1 MTETST
7 LLAEIKKLIKSSGP
21 MPVWRYMELCLM
33 HPQHGYYVSR
43 DPLGREGDF
52 TTSPEVSQMFGEL
65 LGLWSA
71 SVWRAIGSPSM
82 LRLVELGP
90 GRGTMMSDALRAL
103 RVLPPLYQSLS
114 IHLVEINPVLR
125 EKQSAMLAGVHNI
138 FWHDSIDEVP
148 EGPAVILANEYFDVL
163 PVHQAVRRE
172 TGWHE
177 RVIELDDSGRLEF
190 GAAADPMPRF
200 DVLLPP
206 LVRAAPVGAVFEW
219 RSDTEIMK
227 IAARVRD
234 QDGAA
239 LIVDYGHLRS
249 DAGDTFQAIARHSF
263 TDPLKNPGQA
273 DVTAHVDFQ
282 ALARAAE
289 DLGARVHGP
298 VTQGE
303 FLKRLGIEARA
314 AGLMA
319 KATPEVSGDIAGA
332 LKRLTDSG
340 RGGMGSMFKA
350 IAISEPNLTAIAALS
365 DQPQEF
371 ADGAFMT
378 LASSLLSAI
387 PGLRHAF
394 FSREGGVSEGIYA
407 GLNGGTGSN
416 DDAARVAENRRR
428 MAEQMGV
435 APDRLL
441 TLYQVHSPDV
451 VVAAAPWDGGARPK
465 ADAIV
470 TRTEG
475 LAIGVTAADCGPILL
490 VDPSAR
496 VIGAAHAGWKGALT
510 GVLESTVDAMEKLGA
525 ERGGIVAAIGPM
537 IRQNSYEV
545 GSEFVERFLEAD
557 AEHAMFFL
565 PAEREGHAMFDLAGF
580 IRMRLENAGV
590 LMIDDTGVDTYTDE
604 RFYSYRRSVH
614 RREAD
619 YGRHVHAIALEQ

>member
-1 MTETST
+1 M
-7 LLAEIKKLIKSSGP
+7 
-21 MPVWRYMELCLM
+21 
-33 HPQHGYYVSR
+33 
-43 DPLGREGDF
+43 
-52 TTSPEVSQMFGEL
+52 
-65 LGLWSA
+65 
-71 SVWRAIGSPSM
+71 
-82 LRLVELGP
+82 
-90 GRGTMMSDALRAL
+90 
-103 RVLPPLYQSLS
+103 
-114 IHLVEINPVLR
+114 
-125 EKQSAMLAGVHNI
+125 
-138 FWHDSIDEVP
+138 
-148 EGPAVILANEYFDVL
+148 
-163 PVHQAVRRE
+163 
-172 TGWHE
+172 
-177 RVIELDDSGRLEF
+177 
-190 GAAADPMPRF
+190 
-200 DVLLPP
+200 
-206 LVRAAPVGAVFEW
+206 
-219 RSDTEIMK
+219 
-227 IAARVRD
+227 
-234 QDGAA
+234 
-239 LIVDYGHLRS
+239 
-249 DAGDTFQAIARHSF
+249 
-263 TDPLKNPGQA
+263 
-273 DVTAHVDFQ
+273 
-282 ALARAAE
+282 
-289 DLGARVHGP
+289 
-298 VTQGE
+298 
-303 FLKRLGIEARA
+303 
-314 AGLMA
+314 
-319 KATPEVSGDIAGA
+319 
-332 LKRLTDSG
+332 
-340 RGGMGSMFKA
+340 
-350 IAISEPNLTAIAALS
+350 
-365 DQPQEF
+365 
-371 ADGAFMT
+371 
-378 LASSLLSAI
+378 
-387 PGLRHAF
+387 
-394 FSREGGVSEGIYA
+394 SEGIYA